1 LPPLHRLGFA
11 GAAPFA
17 LLGLGFAASA
27 PFALLGLGPPAGQLG
42 LLGAAVIPPLSL
54 HRLGPPAYQ
63 RGLLG
68 VAVIARPS
76 LYRLGS
82 AVAARYLR
90 RGLGSAAAATPL
102 PCRLR
107 PLLLPAI
114 MLASP
119 AAGRVGRCPALPGLL
134 LSAHRTSLV
143 RNAERPDH
151 TGVRGSR

>member
-1 LPPLHRLGFA
+1 MPPLHRLGFA

-17 LLGLGFAASA
+17 LLGLGFAACR
-27 PFALLGLGPPAGQLG
+27 LG

-54 HRLGPPAYQ
+54 HRLGPPAY
-63 RGLLG
+63 RLRLFGA
-68 VAVIARPS
+68 AVIARPS

-102 PCRLR
+102 PGRLS